1 MPHLTS
7 DEQTLPKLLTTKEA
21 AKMASVSV
29 KFLEKLRYQRSG
41 PKYLK
46 LGRCVRYSTPDLADW
61 ISTQTIP
68 Q

>member
-1 MPHLTS
+1 MPHTTS

-21 AKMASVSV
+21 AQIASVSV
-29 KFLEKLRYQRSG
+29 KFLEKLRYERTG

-46 LGRCVRYSTPDLADW
+46 LGRCVRYSTSDLSDW
-61 ISTQTIP
+61 ICAQTIT